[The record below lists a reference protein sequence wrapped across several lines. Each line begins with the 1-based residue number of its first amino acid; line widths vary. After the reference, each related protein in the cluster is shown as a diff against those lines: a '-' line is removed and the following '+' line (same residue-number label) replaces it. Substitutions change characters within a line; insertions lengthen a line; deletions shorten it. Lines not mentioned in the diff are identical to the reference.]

1 MSIRP
6 PSPRLSQSSPR
17 HLSFFSLSPLFSCST
32 LYVSTCA
39 KIKREREGEDLPINL
54 PTYLP
59 TYLPTGCYLV
69 TRRGLRLYDSPA
81 VDDVVAPGVG
91 VISTREGTYPPITV
105 TSFSPL
111 LPTVS
116 PFLFRSPSL
125 PRFVARNISSPHPS
139 LLPVEQQQ
147 QPSREFPSRI
157 VGMTR
162 RKEER
167 KTSAR
172 GAKRWPLGELG
183 RMRSRWRVIPLPGA
197 AGYCLCKFVD
207 ESRPVAIAPGIIPG
221 SA

>member
-1 MSIRP
+1 MRNSFKRYSVINLRNGAKRNGWFRMDGDREDGREYIELGLIP
-6 PSPRLSQSSPR
+6 FGRRRSARYLRGMTCQFDPRLLAFRSLLR
-17 HLSFFSLSPLFSCST
+17 DTFLFSLSFLLFYSLR
-32 LYVSTCA
+32 LYL
-39 KIKREREGEDLPINL
+39 RENKKGEKEGEDLPINL

-147 QPSREFPSRI
+147 PSREFPSRI

-162 RKEER
+162 R
-167 KTSAR
+167 
-172 GAKRWPLGELG
+172 
-183 RMRSRWRVIPLPGA
+183 
-197 AGYCLCKFVD
+197 
-207 ESRPVAIAPGIIPG
+207 
-221 SA
+221 

>member
-1 MSIRP
+1 MVPHGRRPRRRTGIYRARSYSLWSAAIGSLLKRNDVSIRP

-111 LPTVS
+111 RFAVSLPLPLPPSFRSSKHLVTSPLPT
-116 PFLFRSPSL
+116 PGRAAAAF
-125 PRFVARNISSPHPS
+125 
-139 LLPVEQQQ
+139 
-147 QPSREFPSRI
+147 SRI
-157 VGMTR
+157 SFSHR
-162 RKEER
+162 RDDEEEGGEEDEC
-167 KTSAR
+167 AR
-172 GAKRWPLGELG
+172 SEEMAFG
-183 RMRSRWRVIPLPGA
+183 
-197 AGYCLCKFVD
+197 
-207 ESRPVAIAPGIIPG
+207 
-221 SA
+221 